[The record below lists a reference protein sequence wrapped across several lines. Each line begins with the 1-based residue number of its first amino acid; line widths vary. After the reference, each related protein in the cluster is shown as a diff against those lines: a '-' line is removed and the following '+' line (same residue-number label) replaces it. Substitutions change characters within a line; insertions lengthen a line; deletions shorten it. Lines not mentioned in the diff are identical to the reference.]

1 MLVTDIS
8 IAAVTALPKLEVLII
23 NYLELVTDINLQ
35 DTCNLKQL
43 ECRACKFT
51 DKTIINFLEYAPQ
64 LELLDLSGCRNITN
78 ETLKEAATVTVNRTN
93 NTILKIFVGGT
104 SVDLSTFDK
113 VSPFLQIVN
122 IDLSNREL

>member
-1 MLVTDIS
+1 M
-8 IAAVTALPKLEVLII
+8 
-23 NYLELVTDINLQ
+23 
-35 DTCNLKQL
+35 
-43 ECRACKFT
+43 
-51 DKTIINFLEYAPQ
+51 INFLEYTPQ
-64 LELLDLSGCRNITN
+64 LELLDLSGCRGITN
-78 ETLKEAATVTVNRTN
+78 ETLKKAATVTVNRTN